1 MADPYVRHDSQI
13 VLGVEDAQGTTV
25 SPDRT
30 FGKVSGDTDL
40 PDPEVDWLEER
51 SISAGSSRELTG
63 KYAGQNAYDGGSVSV
78 VPVDGF
84 PLAFAF
90 GSDEVGV
97 DTVSGNGTV
106 HTIEILNGARPPT
119 ATVEATFFGR
129 GNGDDFVRTFGGV
142 AAGSVTLTVD
152 NESRLSTDLDLMA
165 LGVETGTTPTTSVS
179 KDTRDP
185 WVFDDVDSSLSLFGS
200 TYARVTEF
208 EHELTTNAEAR
219 YYLNAGTGADPFEH
233 LYANAEHSLT
243 ATVTVTDDDLY
254 DELIGRDDAGD
265 ATFKFRKPSTG
276 EVLKYEAGG
285 IGIAEAPHPI
295 PEEGANEVD
304 LSIVPNT
311 AKIIVSDTEAGD
323 AYV

>member
-1 MADPYVRHDSQI
+1 MSDPYVRHDSQI
-13 VLGVEDAQGTTV
+13 VIGVEDDQGTTV
-25 SPDRT
+25 TPDRT

-51 SISAGSSRELTG
+51 SISAGASRELTG
-63 KYAGQNAYDGGSVSV
+63 KYAGQNQYDGGSVSV

-90 GSDEVGV
+90 GADEVGV
-97 DTVSGNGTV
+97 DTVTGNGTA
-106 HTIEILNGARPPT
+106 HTIDILNGKTPPT
-119 ATVEATFFGR
+119 ITTEATFFGR
-129 GNGDDFVRTFGGV
+129 GTGDPFVRTFGGV
-142 AAGSVTLTVD
+142 AAGSVTLSVD
-152 NESRLSTDLDLMA
+152 NESRLTTDLDLMA
-165 LGVETGTTPTTSVS
+165 LGVDTGTSPTTSVS
-179 KDTRDP
+179 EDTRDP
-185 WVFDDVDSSLSLFGS
+185 WVFDDVESSLSLFGS
-200 TYARVTEF
+200 TYARVTDF

-219 YYLNAGTGADPFEH
+219 YYLNAATGADPFEH

-243 ATVTVTDDDLY
+243 ATVTVTDDELY
-254 DELIGRDDAGD
+254 QELRGRDDAGT
-265 ATFKFRKPSTG
+265 ATIKFTKASTG
-276 EVLKYEAGG
+276 EVLRYEAGG

-311 AKIIVSDTEAGD
+311 AKIIVSDTVESD